1 MEKAGGAVVV
11 ALLCAGSAAALD
23 LEPARTTFEE
33 GYAAVEARDL
43 EKAKERFRRAL
54 DETTRMGAKDG
65 QPDAS
70 TAIARTQIRFFAHY
84 YLGTIASEERD
95 TNRAAKHLESMLENE
110 SACGEK
116 AFFVLPVPGS
126 RQPPPAGL
134 DTLDEAVAAMNS
146 RAFDD
151 HAKRSVLTRQ
161 RCHDA
166 RRRAYAFLSTV
177 YRSARQHDRSADML
191 TRYIESKPTE
201 GLDNALAAR
210 AGEYFLLRR
219 FGEALADL
227 DQVLA
232 RNARFAGGLA
242 LRCAVRVTQYK
253 AGGEKDRAL
262 LAAADGDCQ
271 AAAKIEPSNAV
282 AQDYAAEIAEHR
294 DEARPGRKIADEDP
308 GDPF

>member
-1 MEKAGGAVVV
+1 
-11 ALLCAGSAAALD
+11 
-23 LEPARTTFEE
+23 
-33 GYAAVEARDL
+33 
-43 EKAKERFRRAL
+43 
-54 DETTRMGAKDG
+54 
-65 QPDAS
+65 
-70 TAIARTQIRFFAHY
+70 
-84 YLGTIASEERD
+84 
-95 TNRAAKHLESMLENE
+95 
-110 SACGEK
+110 
-116 AFFVLPVPGS
+116 
-126 RQPPPAGL
+126 
-134 DTLDEAVAAMNS
+134 
-146 RAFDD
+146 
-151 HAKRSVLTRQ
+151 
-161 RCHDA
+161 
-166 RRRAYAFLSTV
+166 
-177 YRSARQHDRSADML
+177 ML